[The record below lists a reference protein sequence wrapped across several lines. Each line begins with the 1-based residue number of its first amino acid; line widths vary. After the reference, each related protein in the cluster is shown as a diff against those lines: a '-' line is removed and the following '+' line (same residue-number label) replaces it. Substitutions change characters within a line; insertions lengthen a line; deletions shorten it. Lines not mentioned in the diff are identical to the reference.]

1 VEILV
6 AIYDRFLSLTS
17 PQAPERD
24 RFILSKGHAALALY
38 STLYLKGVLSAEQLN
53 SFLEPGTLLGVHP
66 ERQIP
71 GIDFTT
77 GSLGH
82 GLSMG
87 AGAALA
93 ARLQESQRR
102 VVALLS
108 DGECNEGSVWEAM
121 MFAAQ
126 HRLANLTAIVD
137 ANGQQAFGRT
147 RDVLNTE
154 PLGDRWK
161 LFGWDVQEVDGHD
174 LDQLTNALQREGER
188 PKAIVARTVFGKG
201 VSYMEGQIAWNY
213 LPMTEVQYRQA
224 LQEVG

>member
-1 VEILV
+1 
-6 AIYDRFLSLTS
+6 
-17 PQAPERD
+17 
-24 RFILSKGHAALALY
+24 
-38 STLYLKGVLSAEQLN
+38 
-53 SFLEPGTLLGVHP
+53 
-66 ERQIP
+66 
-71 GIDFTT
+71 
-77 GSLGH
+77 
-82 GLSMG
+82 
-87 AGAALA
+87 
-93 ARLQESQRR
+93 
-102 VVALLS
+102 
-108 DGECNEGSVWEAM
+108 M

-154 PLGDRWK
+154 PLGDRWQ

-174 LDQLTNALQREGER
+174 LDQLTNTLQREGDR